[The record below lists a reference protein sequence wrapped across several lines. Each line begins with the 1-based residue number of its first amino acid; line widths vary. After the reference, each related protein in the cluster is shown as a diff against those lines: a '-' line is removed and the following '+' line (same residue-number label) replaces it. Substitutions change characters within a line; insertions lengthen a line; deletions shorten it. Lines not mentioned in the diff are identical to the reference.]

1 MATASKYIGKP
12 MKRKEDPRL
21 IQGLAHYVDDIQL
34 ANMHYMAVVRS
45 PYAHAKI
52 RSVDVSKAKSA
63 SRVVA
68 VITSEDVRGVIG
80 PVPCAAQIPD
90 MKPAVRTVLATDKV
104 RFVGEPVAVIVANER
119 YAARDAV
126 DLVEVDYEPLTA
138 VVDPEKAITKGSP
151 KLYDNFAD
159 NVAYRWELE
168 GGDVAGAFKKADK
181 VIKQRM
187 VNQRLIPMAMEPRGV
202 VATFDAGEPKLTIWT
217 STQIP
222 HLVRTQV
229 GAMLG

>member
-1 MATASKYIGKP
+1 MATVAKYVGRP

-52 RSVDVSKAKSA
+52 RSMDISKAKSA
-63 SRVVA
+63 PGVVA
-68 VITSEDVRGVIG
+68 VITGEDVRGVIG

-90 MKPAVRTVLATDKV
+90 MKPAVRNVLATDKV
-104 RFVGEPVAVIVANER
+104 RFVGEPVAVIVANDR

-126 DLVEVDYEPLTA
+126 DLVEIDYEPLTA
-138 VVDPEKAITKGSP
+138 VVDPEKAIAKGSP

-181 VIKQRM
+181 VI
-187 VNQRLIPMAMEPRGV
+187 
-202 VATFDAGEPKLTIWT
+202 
-217 STQIP
+217 
-222 HLVRTQV
+222 
-229 GAMLG
+229 